1 MRRLLLLALL
11 AMPAFAARTTVTG
24 LLTRADGSFCNGSL
38 SISWPTFTSV
48 TSQLIYAGSF
58 TSLITNGAISVSLE
72 PSSYYTVNYLV
83 APSGCTPSIEFW
95 VVPVS
100 GTPVDISVVR
110 TVSPPPPLP
119 YAIPLSWILPSG
131 ATNGQCAAWNGTN
144 WVPSSNCGGGAPI
157 SGATTNC
164 IVTASSA
171 TTLQTPANCPTID
184 SSGTITLHGTGVAIA
199 GLPATTVS
207 GLPTCNSGA
216 QGTRATVTDANATT
230 FLSTV
235 AGSGSNVVPVICDG
249 TNWKIG

>member
-1 MRRLLLLALL
+1 MRRLILLALL
-11 AMPAFAARTTVTG
+11 ALPAFAARTTVTG
-24 LLTRADGSFCNGSL
+24 LLMRADGSFCNGSL

-48 TSQLIYAGSF
+48 TSQVIYAGSF

-100 GTPVDISVVR
+100 GSPVDISVVR

-144 WVPSSNCGGGAPI
+144 WAPSSGCGTSI

-164 IVTASSA
+164 IVTAASA

-184 SSGTITLHGTGVAIA
+184 STGTITLHGTGVALA
-199 GLPATTVS
+199 GLPPTTVS
-207 GLPTCNSGA
+207 GLPTCNSGT
-216 QGTRATVTDANATT
+216 QGTRASVTDATATT
-230 FLSTV
+230 FHSIV
-235 AGSGSNVVPVICDG
+235 AGTGMNIVPVFCDG
-249 TNWKIG
+249 TNWLIG